1 MASTPSSTSQQIDD
15 PKYVLAGLA
24 DYHDGSF
31 IGEGGTP
38 ILYRRWLP
46 ITAARRGT
54 VVIVHGLG
62 EHGGRYLNLVRRLL
76 AEGYA
81 CYAQDHRGF
90 GRSGG
95 KRGHVNRFADYL
107 LDMKRTVAM
116 ARSEGGEQSLTLYG
130 HSMGG
135 LISIHYLHQYG
146 ATVDRA
152 IIGSPA
158 LGMPG
163 GRVGPGL
170 MALLQVMSRV
180 YPTFTIDNR
189 GSEPVSRDPE
199 VIAEFDTDSL
209 GNRLVTA
216 RWATEMMT
224 AQANWPKTIDKITLP
239 ILVMQ
244 GMQDRLVVP
253 SLSQKF
259 FRDLPATD
267 KTLYLY
273 PDHFHELHNDL
284 DREKPLGDL
293 AAWLNQRVG

>member
-1 MASTPSSTSQQIDD
+1 MASTSIPRSIDN
-15 PKYVLAGLA
+15 PKYALAGLA
-24 DYHDGSF
+24 DYHDGTF
-31 IGEGGTP
+31 AGEDGVP
-38 ILYRRWLP
+38 IFYRRWLP
-46 ITAARRGT
+46 ATAARRGT

-95 KRGHVNRFADYL
+95 KPGHVNHFADYL
-107 LDMKRTVAM
+107 LDIKRTVAL
-116 ARSEGGEQSLTLYG
+116 ARTEGGAQPLTLYG

-135 LISIHYLHQYG
+135 LIAIHYLQQYG
-146 ATVDRA
+146 ATVDLA

-158 LGMPG
+158 LGVPG
-163 GRVGPGL
+163 GRVGRGL
-170 MALLQVMSRV
+170 LTLLQVMSRV

-199 VIAEFDTDSL
+199 IIAEFGTDPL
-209 GNRLVTA
+209 GNRFVTA
-216 RWATEMMT
+216 RWATEMMA
-224 AQANWPKTIDKITLP
+224 AQADWPKAIHRITLP

-244 GMQDRLVVP
+244 GMQDRLVMP
-253 SLSQKF
+253 SLTQKF
-259 FRDLPATD
+259 FRHLLAAD

>member
-1 MASTPSSTSQQIDD
+1 MASTPTLAPHQIDD
-15 PKYVLAGLA
+15 PKYALAGLA
-24 DYHDGSF
+24 DYHDGTF
-31 IGEGGTP
+31 AGEGGVP
-38 ILYRRWLP
+38 IFYRRWLP
-46 ITAARRGT
+46 TTAARRGT

-62 EHGGRYLNLVRRLL
+62 EHGGRYLNLVRQLL

-90 GRSGG
+90 GRSEG
-95 KRGHVNRFADYL
+95 KPGHVNRFADYL
-107 LDMKRTVAM
+107 LDIKRTAAM
-116 ARSEGGEQSLTLYG
+116 ARAEGGDHSLTLYG

-135 LISIHYLHQYG
+135 LIAVYYLQRYG
-146 ATVDRA
+146 STVDLA

-158 LGMPG
+158 LGVPG
-163 GRVGPGL
+163 GRVGRG
-170 MALLQVMSRV
+170 MVALLQVMSRV

-199 VIAEFDTDSL
+199 IIAEFGTDPLS
-209 GNRLVTA
+209 NRLVTA
-216 RWATEMMT
+216 RWATEMMA
-224 AQANWPKTIDKITLP
+224 AQANWPENMDAITLP

-253 SLSQKF
+253 SLTQKF
-259 FRDLPATD
+259 FRLLPAAD

-293 AAWLNQRVG
+293 AAWLNQRT